1 MSKKVYFL
9 AGALAIVVLI
19 FYWWLHQLPSTEI
32 SDHVSKRQSVE
43 SPAERPTLDKG
54 SQSESSVIDQAPTA
68 APEDLATTHSTNDK
82 SPIADAVDS
91 SKSPNDQQSAADS
104 KPEPTTSVRPEKGSA
119 AKTAPAFPGIK
130 QEVGDVMISN
140 LKHTPGHAEDS
151 FVVEFRR
158 VKGRGNFHGNAWL
171 IGDYVQRG
179 TTEPMSM
186 ASHADLGLAAD
197 GTPRNP
203 KVGIRV
209 TIDSEMGLP
218 VSKKFTI
225 KRPGF
230 EGEEL
235 SSVRVGLFDRSS
247 GKLHIAKVSAS
258 RLVNKLRRQRA
269 KIVSP

>member
-9 AGALAIVVLI
+9 AGTLAIVVLI
-19 FYWWLHQLPSTEI
+19 FYWWIHQLPSTEI
-32 SDHVSKRQSVE
+32 SDHVSKSRSVE
-43 SPAERPTLDKG
+43 SPTERSTVDQSSK
-54 SQSESSVIDQAPTA
+54 SESSVIDQAPTA
-68 APEDLATTHSTNDK
+68 APEDLANTDGAGDK
-82 SPIADAVDS
+82 GHIKDAGDS
-91 SKSPNDQQSAADS
+91 SKLPSDQQSAAHS
-104 KPEPTTSVRPEKGSA
+104 KSEMRTSVHPTQGN
-119 AKTAPAFPGIK
+119 TATKVPAFPGIK

-140 LKHTPGHAEDS
+140 LKHTPGNAEDL

-158 VKGRGNFHGNAWL
+158 IKGRGNFHGNAWL

-186 ASHADLGLAAD
+186 ASHQDLGLAAE

-209 TIDSEMGLP
+209 TIDSEIGLP

-235 SSVRVGLFDRSS
+235 LSVRVGLFDRAS

-258 RLVNKLRRQRA
+258 RLVNKLKRPRA